1 MKEENNLKLR
11 DVLNYKPAPSKFGT
25 SGVRALVSDLT
36 DLEVYSLTQG
46 ALWFFKTSS
55 KLVCGEVDQ
64 KNPVIPI
71 AGDLRSSSDRLLKA
85 TSRAILDMGYGTDY
99 MGKLPTPALTFYALE
114 SGIASFIVTGSH
126 IPADR
131 NGQKANRC
139 DGEVLKTD
147 ESGIVEGVKVIRNE
161 LYDQPAEESP
171 FDENGMLKDESAR
184 DLPEENAAAVELY
197 KARYRSVFPSD
208 GLSGKRLLFFQYS
221 AVGRDLLPE
230 ILRSCGAEVI
240 EAGRSDQ
247 FVPIDTEAIS
257 TAHLQMLEGLVVEN
271 REKYGKIDAVI
282 STDGDSDRPLV
293 VAVDETAGQ
302 GGQSTSVA
310 LRFIPGD
317 LLGLIVADYLD
328 ADAIAVPISTN
339 PAVHEFFL
347 DKGITTRKTR
357 IGSPYV
363 IEAMQH
369 ALNEGKNRVVSWEAN
384 GGFLLGSDIALN
396 NAKLKALPTRDAVLP
411 ILCVLF
417 SAAERKRSLTA
428 LFSDLP
434 QWFGKAGLIDE
445 FPQQAS
451 QKIVA
456 RFKPGDDRITSTEF
470 YNNRIVLRDVQDN
483 KLDEWTLDDKQ
494 AEPAMAG
501 KKLLESV
508 FSEDLGF
515 QGGITK
521 INTQDGIRCFFQNDD
536 IAHIRPSGN
545 APQLRIYAHA
555 RSQERADEIVEM
567 GLQEPDGML
576 RNLQGLVE

>member
-1 MKEENNLKLR
+1 MKENNNLKLR
-11 DVLNYKPAPSKFGT
+11 DILNYKPKASKFGT

-64 KNPVIPI
+64 KNLIIPI
-71 AGDLRSSSDRLLKA
+71 AGDLRPSSDRLLRA
-85 TSRAILDMGYGTDY
+85 TSRAILDTGYDTDY

-114 SGIASFIVTGSH
+114 NGIASFIVTGSH

-147 ESGIVEGVKVIRNE
+147 EKGIVEGVKVIRNE
-161 LYDQPAEESP
+161 LYDQAVETSP
-171 FDENGMLKDESAR
+171 FDENGMLKAESVR
-184 DLPEENAAAVELY
+184 SLPEENTAAVELY
-197 KARYRSVFPSD
+197 KTRYHTVFPGD
-208 GLSGKRLLFFQYS
+208 GLTGKRLLFFQYS
-221 AVGRDLLPE
+221 AVGRDLVPE
-230 ILRSCGAEVI
+230 ILRNCGAEVV

-257 TAHLQMLEGLVVEN
+257 AAHLQMLEELVVDS
-271 REKYGKIDAVI
+271 RKKYGKIDAVI
-282 STDGDSDRPLV
+282 STDGDSDRPLI
-293 VAVDETAGQ
+293 VAVDETEGQ
-302 GGQSTSVA
+302 HGTSVV

-317 LLGLIVADYLD
+317 LLGLIVADYLN
-328 ADAIAVPISTN
+328 ADSIAVPISTN

-347 DKGITTRKTR
+347 DKGIATRKTR

-363 IEAMQH
+363 IEAMQQ
-369 ALNEGKNRVVSWEAN
+369 ALSEGKNRVVSWEAN
-384 GGFLLGSDIALN
+384 GGFLLGSDIVVN

-417 SAAERKRSLTA
+417 SAAEKKQSLTA

-456 RFKPGDDRITSTEF
+456 RFKPDDDRITSIQFFE
-470 YNNRIVLRDVQDN
+470 NKVVLWDVQDN
-483 KLDEWTLDDKQ
+483 VLGEWTMDDKRSES
-494 AEPAMAG
+494 AIAG
-501 KKLLESV
+501 QKLLESV
-508 FSEDLGF
+508 FSERLGF
-515 QGGITK
+515 KGGIAR

-555 RSQERADEIVEM
+555 RSQERADEIVEL

-576 RNLQGLVE
+576 RKLQGLVE